1 MITRNIKIGGVGRA
15 CMSTR
20 AAGRRLDRRLS
31 FEKTPQFMESL
42 TKVAVVI
49 IGVGG
54 SLAIIDRT
62 FKGIDHVV
70 QNAIM
75 SSKPGSAEEASALKK
90 VENASQAAASG
101 AAKGTLE
108 VTGTPRDWWRY
119 LFWKNSNGAE
129 SPKKP

>member
-1 MITRNIKIGGVGRA
+1 
-15 CMSTR
+15 MSTR

-31 FEKTPQFMESL
+31 FEKTPQFMDNL
-42 TKVAVVI
+42 TKIAVTAMVI

-54 SLAIIDRT
+54 FSLAIIDR
-62 FKGIDHVV
+62 IDHAV
-70 QNAIM
+70 QNAITL
-75 SSKPGSAEEASALKK
+75 SKPGSAEEASALKK